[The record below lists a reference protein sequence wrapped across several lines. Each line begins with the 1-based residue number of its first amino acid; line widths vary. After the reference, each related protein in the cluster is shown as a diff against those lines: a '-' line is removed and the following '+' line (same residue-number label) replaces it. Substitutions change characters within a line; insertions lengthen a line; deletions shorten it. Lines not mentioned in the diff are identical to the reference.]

1 MSVFFKA
8 LSPLLLMMVISNS
21 YAKSIQVAEYAADD
35 VEAAAA
41 EAVAMSTD
49 YAAADTA
56 CSASE
61 NCDVATSVS
70 DDDRYG
76 GIEREYVVKGCKVTI
91 YNDGPVKMVNEK
103 TDQPCNA
110 PIPKNHKFSKNVR
123 TYEENGCIITESVA
137 ADGMTDAVKDCSK
150 KSKKK

>member
-8 LSPLLLMMVISNS
+8 LSPLLLMMVISTS

-41 EAVAMSTD
+41 EAVAISTD
-49 YAAADTA
+49 YAAADIA

-91 YNDGPVKMVNEK
+91 YNDGPIKMVNEK